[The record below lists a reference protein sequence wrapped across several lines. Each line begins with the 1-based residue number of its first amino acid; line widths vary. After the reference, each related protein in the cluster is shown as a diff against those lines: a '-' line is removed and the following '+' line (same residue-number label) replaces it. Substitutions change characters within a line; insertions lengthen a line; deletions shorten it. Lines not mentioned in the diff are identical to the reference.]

1 MGKRELRELLNK
13 EAAAAEAARGQD
25 QDAPLPD
32 HVTVTRP
39 NRARSK
45 VLQVRL
51 SPEEYQALERLAES
65 RDLPIS
71 AIARARLLG
80 LLDEQAEGDPLQR
93 LINAARDF
101 ALDA

>member
-1 MGKRELRELLNK
+1 MGKKKIHELLNE
-13 EAAAAEAARGQD
+13 EAAAAEAARGLD
-25 QDAPLPD
+25 QDAPLPN

-51 SPEEYQALERLAES
+51 SPEEYEALERLAES
-65 RDLPIS
+65 RDLPVS
-71 AIARARLLG
+71 AIARVRLLG
-80 LLDEQAEGDPLQR
+80 LLDEHPEGDSLQR

-101 ALDA
+101 ALGA